1 MDELDSIIRQIN
13 EEFGEG
19 TITTAS
25 EMPRPERALEKQAID
40 DFMDRN
46 PMAGGGMLVQPSA
59 DGSRPGYAVSK
70 TDNNKYR
77 VTGERGGVNYSDWAR
92 ENNVPIR
99 FSNKKEAEAAQK
111 KFYKSVPTK
120 GSITKEAWTN
130 EMTSLTEKFNKM
142 VLNDFEKGDMSKT
155 PKFATWLKNQ
165 KLKNA
170 GVKFFETQAPSFGVI
185 NVGNKKFE
193 LADILINR
201 ANDSLKHTE
210 WMDIQKKVSPSKAI
224 DTNTWRSYIDRL
236 DTKPDKANK
245 AFDYLLDNDIEL
257 KLPKNLSKT
266 MAAEGS
272 LLRKVISDITG
283 LKSTKAI
290 RAGLNMNDAYNKNI
304 DQIKFA
310 NKGNLWTLGEGR
322 TLSEILENAD
332 YRMKGNIS
340 WTSDIKLSN
349 RANKNVFDYALR
361 NFNYHQLNK
370 TGEGTIQFYDKK
382 TNKPINWDTLPK
394 NKNGFRVLKPNSVY
408 FIDAN
413 DPNRTK
419 WDMTSIDADNLKW
432 SKGTG
437 SSGLFDEV
445 FQAKDIYDN
454 LLSKDIIDP
463 RTGTKTNFGKLMQD
477 VYQIGFS
484 NFGNPYA
491 IEHKDGVA
499 KSPFKN
505 LRIASQRINSALS
518 ALNRDTKLNKFT
530 KNELFKILKEGTFD
544 PNQKNVIDTIIKGT
558 APIREDVL
566 VQGTKF
572 DQSELDMAKQKFL
585 TNLDKNKFRRVSKV
599 LVDAAINGGF
609 GEAVQEICMR
619 KKAKKGGRMFLSNGS
634 GCPAADQDPKGFLRS
649 VSESPVLKK
658 FFTSNAGQKAA
669 AAAARVT
676 GNVLNP
682 STLIGG
688 EVAFVLADGFNNFSK
703 GMDLAESFD
712 RAFIFK
718 DFKQFDKNI
727 MEQAKNLGYDQN
739 QLNLLNET
747 ININRLDNRQKALE
761 YGLDNETPGSED
773 LTMGFTQR
781 LAETKNQ
788 LDKSALNYINTLD
801 KMGFDLTKD
810 STYDVGF
817 NYLDNVFKKKT
828 QQELLKTYDK
838 RKRQVDPTSGT
849 LGNILDPILD
859 VGAYTQP
866 LKFAA
871 DVVNPFTKNVP
882 LLSDRQREAKYLRE
896 MDPRELYLYNKQ
908 RGFTLDDIEAGTSPQ
923 IRQVMDQL
931 GGAATGQGFFQL
943 FNKGGRAGLKSGS
956 VRKGVLS
963 LIDDSVKKTPKD
975 TTSDL
980 TKLIKETL
988 EEDLFDK
995 KDRIVDSINISEAK
1009 KRKNYPYNMRVFE
1022 EPKNLDFYRAIK
1034 ESNFRT
1040 KTGPFFDRTK
1050 KAGGGLLKQAGDRSG
1065 APPESGP
1072 NPQGLQG
1079 LLNRVKNT

>member
-1 MDELDSIIRQIN
+1 MEDLNQKIIELMDLFD
-13 EEFGEG
+13 GEV
-19 TITTAS
+19 TTADQID
-25 EMPRPERALEKQAID
+25 RPQQALDREAYS
-40 DFMDRN
+40 DFMKRN

-77 VTGERGGVNYSDWAR
+77 VTNERGGKTYSEWAR
-92 ENNVPIR
+92 ENDIPLR
-99 FSNKKEAEAAQK
+99 FSNKRDAQK
-111 KFYKSVPTK
+111 ADKQFKKSVPTK

-155 PKFATWLKNQ
+155 PKFTTWLKNQ

-170 GVKFFETQAPSFGVI
+170 GVKFFQTQAPSFGVI

-201 ANDSLKHTE
+201 ANNSLKHTE
-210 WMDIQKKVSPSKAI
+210 WMDIQKKVSSGEVI

-245 AFDYLLDNDIEL
+245 AFNYLLDNDIEL

-290 RAGLNMNDAYNKNI
+290 RTGLNMNDAYNKNI

-310 NKGNLWTLGEGR
+310 NKGNLWTQGEGR

-340 WTSDIKLSN
+340 WTSDIKLSS

-382 TNKPINWDTLPK
+382 TNKPIDWNTLPK
-394 NKNGFRVLKPNSVY
+394 NKNGFRTLKPSSVY

-477 VYQIGFS
+477 VYRIGFS

-499 KSPFKN
+499 ENPFKN
-505 LRIASQRINSALS
+505 LKIASQRINSALS

-530 KNELFKILKEGTFD
+530 KDQLFKILKEGTFD

-572 DQSELDMAKQKFL
+572 DQSELDMAKQKVL

-599 LVDAAINGGF
+599 LVDAAVDGGF
-609 GEAVQEICMR
+609 GEAVQKICMR

-649 VSESPVLKK
+649 VSENPVLKK
-658 FFTSNAGQKAA
+658 FFTSNPGQKAA
-669 AAAARVT
+669 TAAARVT

-747 ININRLDNRQKALE
+747 MNINRLDNRKRALE
-761 YGLDNETPGSED
+761 YGLNNETPGSED

-781 LAETKNQ
+781 LADTKNQ
-788 LDKSALNYINTLD
+788 LDKSVSNYIGSLD
-801 KMGFDLTKD
+801 KMGFDLMKD
-810 STYDVGF
+810 SSYDVGF
-817 NYLDNVFKKKT
+817 RYLDNVFKKRT
-828 QQELLKTYDK
+828 QDQMLKTYDK

-866 LKFAA
+866 FKFAA

-931 GGAATGQGFFQL
+931 GGATTGQGFFQQ
-943 FNKGGRAGLKSGS
+943 FKKGGRAGFKTGS

-975 TTSDL
+975 ITSDL
-980 TKLIKETL
+980 TELIKKTL
-988 EEDLFDK
+988 DEDFFDK
-995 KDRIVDSINISEAK
+995 KDRIVDTLNVKAARE
-1009 KRKNYPYNMRVFE
+1009 RKNFPYNQKVQE
-1022 EPKNLDFYRAIK
+1022 EPDQLEFYDDITK
-1034 ESNFRT
+1034 SNFRT
-1040 KTGPFFDRTK
+1040 KTGPFFDRRK
-1050 KAGGGLLKQAGDRSG
+1050 RAGGGILKQAGDRSG
-1065 APPESGP
+1065 PPPESGP

-1079 LLNRVKNT
+1079 LLKRGMKI